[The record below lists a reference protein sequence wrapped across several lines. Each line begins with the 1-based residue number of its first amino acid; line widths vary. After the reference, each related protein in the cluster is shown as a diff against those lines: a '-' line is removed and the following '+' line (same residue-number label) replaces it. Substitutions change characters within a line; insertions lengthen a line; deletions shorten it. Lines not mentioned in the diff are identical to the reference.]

1 MSDSGLD
8 LDVAVLVV
16 AKAPVPGLAKTRLA
30 ADIGDDRAADIAAA
44 AMLDTLAAVAG
55 VRAAYRI
62 VALTGN
68 LELAARRRCVMD
80 ALHGVTVIEQR
91 GAGFAERLVYAHV
104 DSAEIAGLPVLQ
116 IGMDTPQVTSSQ
128 LSSAARILTQTER
141 PTVLGPAADGG
152 WWALGVPNAAIAA
165 ALSRVSMSR
174 PDTGIATHSA
184 LTTAGA
190 RVRLLPLL
198 RDVDSADDL
207 VPVAGVC
214 QPRSL
219 FRDAVASLYHHRR

>member
-1 MSDSGLD
+1 MSANGLD

-30 ADIGDDRAADIAAA
+30 ADIGDAAAADIAAA

-55 VRAAYRI
+55 VPAAYRI

-68 LELAARRRCVMD
+68 LELAARRRHVVD
-80 ALHGVTVIEQR
+80 ALHGVTLIEQR
-91 GAGFAERLVYAHV
+91 GAGLAERLVYAHI
-104 DSAEIAGLPVLQ
+104 DAAEIAGLPVLQ

-128 LSSAARILTQTER
+128 LAGAARMLTERER

-165 ALSRVSMSR
+165 VLSHVSMSR
-174 PDTGIATHSA
+174 PNTGIATHSA
-184 LTTAGA
+184 LTMVGA

-198 RDVDSADDL
+198 RDVDSVDDL
-207 VPVAGVC
+207 VAVAGAC
-214 QPRSL
+214 PPRSL
-219 FRDAVASLYHHRR
+219 FRDAVGSLYRHRR